1 MIRSK
6 IAISSRNYYSCEL
19 TRRIPIKVSILAING
34 TEGLGFY
41 EPLDGKQETL
51 EKYVQLMKKS
61 NQIVEFQVTHKSPTR
76 YWTRVVHKLDYPSI
90 HDTILESGS
99 MSILPIIIRGG
110 VQYHTIL
117 SPSSQSFRTL
127 LTKLRKRFTQIDLK
141 ALYSRPSKQ
150 NKDILTPKQFE
161 AFVLAFNKGYY
172 QISKK
177 CSLKD
182 LAKNLGISRVA
193 FQERLKR
200 AELRIF
206 TSFVEDINF
215 G

>member
-19 TRRIPIKVSILAING
+19 TKRIPIKVSILAING
-34 TEGLGFY
+34 AEGLGFY

-61 NQIVEFQVTHKSPTR
+61 NQIVEFQVTYKSPTR

-90 HDTILESGS
+90 HDTILESDS
-99 MSILPIIIRGG
+99 MSILPIIIKGG